1 MNENI
6 QSLVEELNAVIREAE
21 TLKRITRCSELQR
34 NAIKSLNDL
43 RSEISSLKSE
53 AIEEKQEN
61 LANMFLGYECACG
74 TLIAE
79 LEMWILLKQE
89 DPDSAWDKLVIA
101 QEAAIGAV
109 RAHPGFSHLGQ
120 HYERLEAIEELVFPP
135 QVFMSSG
142 MLVEHLECSIC
153 NKEYESC
160 EHLVGKP
167 YMGEFCQLI
176 LRDIKLNHV
185 AIVDHPADK
194 RCRIT
199 TAHVEGGVRNTMTWR
214 IEPKNS
220 KE

>member
-1 MNENI
+1 MNENT
-6 QSLVEELNAVIREAE
+6 QSLVEEFNAVIREAE
-21 TLKRITRCSELQR
+21 TLNRITRCSKLQR
-34 NAIKSLNDL
+34 NAIESLNCL
-43 RSEISSLKSE
+43 RSEVSSLKNE
-53 AIEEKQEN
+53 AIEEKKED
-61 LANMFLGYECACG
+61 LANMFLGYECVCR

-79 LEMWILLKQE
+79 LEMCILLKQE
-89 DPDSAWDKLVIA
+89 NPDSAWDKLVIA
-101 QEAAIGAV
+101 QGAAIGAV

-120 HYERLEAIEELVFPP
+120 HYERLEAIEKLVFPP

-153 NKEYESC
+153 NREYEAC